1 MTFRMGPIYIIQGE
15 HGPDL
20 MRIRLNDA
28 PKSCFIHGNASRDA
42 RIQRRMLGGFCKN
55 SGEGEKNAVKR
66 KVIISN
72 KLSLSLLNYLTVCRH
87 VLTESNLFWCY

>member
-28 PKSCFIHGNASRDA
+28 PKSSFIHADASRDA
-42 RIQRRMLGGFCKN
+42 CAKRRMLAGFCKN
-55 SGEGEKNAVKR
+55 SEGGRGGGLQLNVK
-66 KVIISN
+66 
-72 KLSLSLLNYLTVCRH
+72 
-87 VLTESNLFWCY
+87 